1 MSGFPKLPDGAQL
14 SVGSH
19 KVTIVRYLSEGGF
32 AHIYEVQIATDDK
45 KGRVGCLKRVIVP
58 DKGGLNQLRKEV
70 DVMKTLRRSR
80 SIVQYFDSHAERLDN
95 GTYQVL
101 VLMELCPNKSLLDYM
116 NAKIK
121 TKLTEPEI
129 LKIMKD
135 IGIGVFEMHKKYL
148 IHRDIK
154 IENVL
159 IDAKH
164 NFKLCDFGSTSAP
177 VPPPADQHQ
186 MRALAHDIMYQT
198 TPQYRSPEM
207 IDLYRGF
214 PIDQKADIWALGC
227 FLYKLCY
234 YTTPFEAHGDI
245 AILHASFQ
253 FPPAPPYSGDLKN
266 LIIIML
272 QENPVMRPTIVQVL
286 MLVAKMLHVDFAEW
300 KIEDIYATGEYNF
313 HALSEYQRQRQEEMM
328 KQQQM
333 YYQQQNWKPDQHNQQ
348 QLNPYNQYKP
358 GQPAQKVH
366 GHLIPQK
373 SKLPSQEEPG
383 QVIQAMPDTVEELD
397 KQHSSSSS
405 DSFPEIAD
413 LDNIN
418 ERYPSVENL
427 LADINSEKP
436 LERSSREGTDKT
448 GELHKSYGS
457 RALSKHSVEENSRS
471 HIPTASPSEP
481 HSNLYQEPSQTK
493 SKHKLDNKEAW
504 ETHKSYIDKNAEQLA
519 DDIFARPHSTIPNQE
534 SRKSTELQRTV
545 SEGAAVQASNYDL
558 EHDFVNDYIDQEP
571 EPEESTTQGLGP
583 VQGQAKVP
591 AQGPVHSQVQGQ
603 AQGQGPVQGQVHDQ
617 VQGQIQ
623 GQVQG
628 QGPGQVQGQ
637 SKGPKPEEKQPELG
651 AGYLPSLVPNT
662 ISVNPVPLTNMAPLQ
677 ASPEMQSMNYFS
689 PAHEPTRVP
698 SLSHHSHYSSTIGSS
713 YEKEA
718 PPLPTRK
725 SANPWGSYTLPKVD
739 KPDEAQFEALQ
750 ISTPKEHE
758 MRLAK
763 HQSKGSAAESNLIDL
778 EVGLESSS
786 SSISGPEVM
795 DGRDLHLAQGPSL
808 IDFDI
813 EETPLPDK
821 PHFKKR
827 ISSAQ
832 APASMSLQEEV
843 IDFAS
848 DDENPDNQSNMNRL
862 SIRNSLSKKRAKE
875 HRKS

>member
-80 SIVQYFDSHAERLDN
+80 SIVQYYDSHAERLDN

-164 NFKLCDFGSTSAP
+164 NFKLCDFGSTSP
-177 VPPPADQHQ
+177 PIPPPADQHQ
-186 MRALAHDIMYQT
+186 MRVLAHDIMYQT

-253 FPPAPPYSGDLKN
+253 FPPAPAYSGDLKN

-383 QVIQAMPDTVEELD
+383 QVIEAMPNNVGSLD

-405 DSFPEIAD
+405 DGFAEIAD

-457 RALSKHSVEENSRS
+457 RALSKHSVEDSRS

-493 SKHKLDNKEAW
+493 PKHKLDNKEAW

-558 EHDFVNDYIDQEP
+558 ENDFVNDYVDQEP
-571 EPEESTTQGLGP
+571 EAEEKKGL
-583 VQGQAKVP
+583 
-591 AQGPVHSQVQGQ
+591 
-603 AQGQGPVQGQVHDQ
+603 QGPVQGKAKGPVQGSVQ
-617 VQGQIQ
+617 VQNQ
-623 GQVQG
+623 GQA
-628 QGPGQVQGQ
+628 P
-637 SKGPKPEEKQPELG
+637 GPKAEEKQPELG
-651 AGYLPSLVPNT
+651 AGFLPSLVPNT
-662 ISVNPVPLTNMAPLQ
+662 ISVNPVPVPNNMAPLQ
-677 ASPEMQSMNYFS
+677 ASPEMHSMNYFS
-689 PAHEPTRVP
+689 PAQEPSRVP
-698 SLSHHSHYSSTIGSS
+698 SLSHHRHSSSNMGSS
-713 YEKEA
+713 YEKDA

-739 KPDEAQFEALQ
+739 KPDETQFEALQ

-758 MRLAK
+758 IRLAK
-763 HQSKGSAAESNLIDL
+763 HQSKSSAADSNLIDL

-808 IDFDI
+808 IDLDI

-862 SIRNSLSKKRAKE
+862 SIRNSLSKKKAKE

>member
-70 DVMKTLRRSR
+70 DVMKTLRKSR
-80 SIVQYFDSHAERLDN
+80 SIVQYYDSHAERLDN

-164 NFKLCDFGSTSAP
+164 NFKLCDFGSTSP
-177 VPPPADQHQ
+177 PIPPPADQNQ
-186 MRALAHDIMYQT
+186 MRVLAHDIMYQT

-253 FPPAPPYSGDLKN
+253 FPPAPAYSGDLKN

-286 MLVAKMLHVDFAEW
+286 MLVAKMLHVDFTEW

-333 YYQQQNWKPDQHNQQ
+333 YYQQQSWKPDQHNQQ
-348 QLNPYNQYKP
+348 QLNHYNQYKP
-358 GQPAQKVH
+358 SQPAQKVH

-373 SKLPSQEEPG
+373 SRLPSQEEPS
-383 QVIQAMPDTVEELD
+383 QVSEAMPDTVGSLD

-405 DSFPEIAD
+405 DGFPEIAD

-457 RALSKHSVEENSRS
+457 RALSKHSVEDSRS
-471 HIPTASPSEP
+471 HIPTVSPSEP

-493 SKHKLDNKEAW
+493 PKHKLDNKEAW

-558 EHDFVNDYIDQEP
+558 ENDFVNDYVDQEP
-571 EPEESTTQGLGP
+571 EPEEKK
-583 VQGQAKVP
+583 VQG
-591 AQGPVHSQVQGQ
+591 S
-603 AQGQGPVQGQVHDQ
+603 VQGQVQ
-617 VQGQIQ
+617 NQGQA
-623 GQVQG
+623 
-628 QGPGQVQGQ
+628 P
-637 SKGPKPEEKQPELG
+637 GPKTEEKQPELG
-651 AGYLPSLVPNT
+651 AGFLPSLVPNT
-662 ISVNPVPLTNMAPLQ
+662 VSVKPVPVPNNMAPLQ
-677 ASPEMQSMNYFS
+677 ASPEMHAMNYFS
-689 PAHEPTRVP
+689 PAQEPSRVP
-698 SLSHHSHYSSTIGSS
+698 SLSRHRHSSSNIGSS
-713 YEKEA
+713 YEKDA

-739 KPDEAQFEALQ
+739 KPDETQFEALQ

-758 MRLAK
+758 IRLAK
-763 HQSKGSAAESNLIDL
+763 HQSKNSAADSNLIDL

-808 IDFDI
+808 IDLDI

-862 SIRNSLSKKRAKE
+862 SIRNSLSKKKAKE